1 MKFLNRVGSQS
12 PRAGPN
18 AARGVKTTMKPIPY
32 RELDLP
38 IGNVP
43 TGFRNPRVA
52 FASGRGQRRR
62 GVALRGLQT

>member
-1 MKFLNRVGSQS
+1 M
-12 PRAGPN
+12 
-18 AARGVKTTMKPIPY
+18 TMKPMPY

-52 FASGRGQRRR
+52 FAGGRGQRRR
-62 GVALRGLQT
+62 GVPSQGWNGKATGASLLHPSLTP